1 MPKARSCP
9 HCKKFLKDHDYS
21 IDNDFNVICNHCNGF
36 VFRAKESKESKE
48 FNPINDFSEKFNAN
62 KI

>member
-9 HCKKFLKDHDYS
+9 HCKKFLKDHDYL
-21 IDNDFNVICNHCNGF
+21 IDNDFNVICNHCNGL
-36 VFRAKESKESKE
+36 KEPKE
-48 FNPINDFSEKFNAN
+48 FNLINDFSEKFNAN

>member
-9 HCKKFLKDHDYS
+9 HCKKFLKDHDYL

-36 VFRAKESKESKE
+36 VFKVKEPKE
-48 FNPINDFSEKFNAN
+48 FNLINDFSEKFNAN